1 MLSPS
6 PGPWRLEDYEGR
18 GHKIVDRDGNLIAV
32 KHYAT
37 GAAAV
42 VDTRVL
48 LRAEELLTRL
58 RALSGRVALSLRLAR
73 KNPDED
79 PELKAVAALLEDIQG
94 KTPPA
99 REKT

>member
-37 GAAAV
+37 GAQEL
-42 VDTRVL
+42 VDARTIVNSEAL
-48 LRAEELLTRL
+48 FSRL
-58 RALSGRVALSLRLAR
+58 RALSGRVALALRLAK

-79 PELKAVAALLEDIQG
+79 PELKAVSLLLEDIQG
-94 KTPPA
+94 KSAPR
-99 REKT
+99 REA